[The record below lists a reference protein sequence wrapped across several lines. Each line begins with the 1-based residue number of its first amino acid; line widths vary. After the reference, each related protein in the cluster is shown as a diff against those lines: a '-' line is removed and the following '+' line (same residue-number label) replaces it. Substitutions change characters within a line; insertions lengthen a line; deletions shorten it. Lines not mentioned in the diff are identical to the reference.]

1 MLDATIDA
9 FGQLDAVRQAFVA
22 SIFTWGMTALGA
34 GVVFVTRSP
43 GERLLAGSLGFAAGV
58 MAAASFWSLL
68 APAIALADE
77 MGYVSWVPAAVGF
90 LAGGAALRVADAI
103 LPHLHPFASA
113 GEVEGLSTSWRR
125 AILLVLAITLHN
137 VPEGLA
143 VGVAFGAVEAGFG
156 SASFGAAIALA
167 IGIGLQNCPEGTAV
181 AVPLRAEG
189 VSRGKSFW
197 YGQLS
202 AVVEPIAAVLGALAV
217 TAIRPLLPFAL
228 AFAAG
233 GMFYVV
239 IEEVIPDAER
249 SGHSDIATVCAMVG
263 FTLMMALDV
272 ALSP

>member
-1 MLDATIDA
+1 M
-9 FGQLDAVRQAFVA
+9 
-22 SIFTWGMTALGA
+22 
-34 GVVFVTRSP
+34 
-43 GERLLAGSLGFAAGV
+43 
-58 MAAASFWSLL
+58 
-68 APAIALADE
+68 
-77 MGYVSWVPAAVGF
+77 
-90 LAGGAALRVADAI
+90 
-103 LPHLHPFASA
+103 
-113 GEVEGLSTSWRR
+113 
-125 AILLVLAITLHN
+125 LLVLAITLH

-156 SASFGAAIALA
+156 SASFGAVVTLA

-189 VSRGKSFW
+189 VSRLKSFW

-228 AFAAG
+228 VFAAG

-239 IEEVIPDAER
+239 IEDVIPDAER
-249 SGHSDIATVCAMVG
+249 SGHSDIATVWAMIG
-263 FTLMMALDV
+263 FTLMVALDV